1 MMKRIG
7 LSLLVFITSY
17 LQAGVDPMELR
28 AQVSAM
34 YMSKSPY
41 CDSPVLV
48 FSKDYVIQYNVFG
61 FPVLGVADNGNHILD
76 GTYSCL
82 IFELSERFTFT
93 TGVIASNCT
102 AGTRYDVDVCTAS
115 HLKTQVDGATYNC
128 SGAAKETV
136 FLYLSTASNS
146 NDPDVALQPFTP
158 PTRSD
163 ASKGIKLDTP
173 FSIYGNTYGRL
184 IINGNNRVTG
194 ASGRCSME
202 MPRFSFV
209 KE

>member
-1 MMKRIG
+1 MKRIG
-7 LSLLVFITSY
+7 ISFLIFLSSH
-17 LQAGVDPMELR
+17 LQAEVDPMELR

-41 CDSPVLV
+41 CDSPTLV
-48 FSKDYVIQYNVFG
+48 FSKDYVIPYNVFG

-76 GTYSCL
+76 GNYSCL
-82 IFELSERFTFT
+82 IFKMSERFTFS
-93 TGVIASNCT
+93 TGIIASNCT
-102 AGTRYDVDVCTAS
+102 AGTRYNADVCKAS
-115 HLKTQVDGATYNC
+115 HQNTQVDGATYYC
-128 SGAAKETV
+128 TGAAEETV

-158 PTRSD
+158 PTQSD
-163 ASKGIKLDTP
+163 TSRGIKLDTP
-173 FSIYGNTYGRL
+173 FSVYGSVYGRL
-184 IINGNNRVTG
+184 IINGNNRITG
-194 ASGRCSME
+194 AGGVCNME